1 MSFLDKVK
9 QAAEKAA
16 EGAKKGTAQVREKME
31 LSQLRKK
38 ADEDA
43 RQLGYLIVRERE
55 GTPAGEETDRLV
67 QEIQALGAQI
77 EEAAE
82 EHAATEAASASAS
95 ASGDGGAQ
103 PAPVDVT
110 PGEAPPMPGEQP
122 APPPPAPP
130 TSSSEAAPGDF
141 KLD

>member
-1 MSFLDKVK
+1 MGILDKVK

-43 RQLGYLIVRERE
+43 RQLGYLIWRERTD
-55 GTPAGEETDRLV
+55 GTPAGEEADRLV
-67 QEIQALGAQI
+67 QEITALDEQIREAQ
-77 EEAAE
+77 AE
-82 EHAATEAASASAS
+82 EPEAASGS
-95 ASGDGGAQ
+95 
-103 PAPVDVT
+103 VDVT
-110 PGEAPPMPGEQP
+110 PGEAPPMPGPEP
-122 APPPPAPP
+122 APPVPAPP
-130 TSSSEAAPGDF
+130 TSSSEPAPGDF